1 LCKQAA
7 TTEKLHNQNECHL
20 RDEEVK
26 RKKRVAREI
35 ERVK

>member
-1 LCKQAA
+1 MGKVRNHCCG
-7 TTEKLHNQNECHL
+7 EEEE

-26 RKKRVAREI
+26 RKKRVMSET